1 MYVRDCDLNPNMK
14 DIFSR
19 FTHTRVIA
27 LLVALLVIAIGAGVY
42 FYQKATQVSQEQ
54 ASAMQLEQT
63 VARVGRLMVLPDGET
78 PTLATVSD
86 PEKLKGQLF
95 FARAQKGDIVLI
107 YSTAKK
113 AILYN
118 PSLDKIVEIAPI
130 NAGDASGSTNVPL
143 QKN

>member
-1 MYVRDCDLNPNMK
+1 MK
-14 DIFSR
+14 DILSR
-19 FTHTRVIA
+19 FTHTRIIA
-27 LLVALLVIAIGAGVY
+27 LLAALLVIAIGAGVY
-42 FYQKATQVSQEQ
+42 FYQKATQISKEQ
-54 ASAMQLEQT
+54 TSAMQLEQT
-63 VARVGRLMVLPDGET
+63 VARVGRLMVLPGGET

-107 YSTAKK
+107 YSSAKK

-130 NAGDASGSTNVPL
+130 NAGDASGSTNAPL